1 MKKLKKLAALVLAA
15 AMVLAMGM
23 TSFAANATTLNGS
36 GKLTITGT
44 TKGKS
49 ITLYQLFKAVPGEK
63 ENTATYTLNDEF
75 SGFFKSDEKYKCTGK
90 TGAELSEAARAYVA
104 ALTEDTDKAAFA
116 KEVLDWVLDTQ
127 NKGTVADVSETFT
140 TTATNTEIT
149 ELAYGYYLV
158 YPQGASV
165 VGTTE
170 PKTPAMLVP
179 VNDANETIK
188 MKSAYPTVDKTVA
201 SDDTPS
207 DSDTEIGETV
217 TFTLTSTVPD
227 MTGYESYVFKFVD
240 KLSKGLT
247 FQQIEKVT
255 VGGESGI
262 NVTQG
267 TENNTYTLTGPTPDT
282 EDSTKNVI
290 TIEMNNFL
298 ASYKEKV
305 GQEIKVVYTATINKD
320 AVVSGNGA
328 LTGNINEAHVE
339 YSNDPSNSQET
350 TPSTPVEVETY
361 TFKFDLHKYAED
373 EEEKWLDGAEFELY
387 RDQAC
392 TNKVKLVED
401 GTAGYRVMDTT
412 ESGVGVKIVT
422 KDTSDITISGLNAG
436 TYYLKET
443 KAPDGY
449 NMLTEPVKITITP
462 TYGEDKKL
470 ESVII
475 KYKIGNG
482 EEANATNGEV
492 MVVNKDGTLLPETG
506 GMGTVLFTVIG
517 GVLLIAVIGSFVYS
531 RKKSAK

>member
-23 TSFAANATTLNGS
+23 TSFAANAKTLTGN

-44 TKGKS
+44 TEGKS
-49 ITLYQLFKAVPGEK
+49 ITLYQLFTAEPGEK

-75 SGFFKSDEKYKCTGK
+75 SRFFTSNAKYSCTGK

-127 NKGTVADVSETFT
+127 NKGTVVAVSETFT

-149 ELAYGYYLV
+149 GLAYGYYLV

-179 VNDANETIK
+179 VNNVNTEIN

-201 SDDTPS
+201 SDDTTP
-207 DSDTEIGETV
+207 DSDTEIGKTV

-240 KLSKGLT
+240 KLSAGLT
-247 FQQIEKVT
+247 FKEITSVKV
-255 VGGESGI
+255 GDQE
-262 NVTQG
+262 VTPVNAG
-267 TENNTYTLTGPTPDT
+267 LEANYTYTLNREPLETNKTQ
-282 EDSTKNVI
+282 I
-290 TIEMNNFL
+290 TITMNNFL
-298 ASYKEKV
+298 DSYKDMV
-305 GQEIKVVYTATINKD
+305 GQKIVVTYTATVNEN
-320 AVVSGNGA
+320 AVVSGVGD
-328 LTGNINEAHVE
+328 TGGNTNEAHVE
-339 YSNDPSNSQET
+339 YSNDPST
-350 TPSTPVEVETY
+350 PTKVVPSTPDEVETY
-361 TFKFDLHKYAED
+361 TFKFDLHKYAEGYD
-373 EEEKWLDGAEFELY
+373 TSYLENAEFELC
-387 RDQAC
+387 RDETC
-392 TNKVKLVED
+392 KDKVELVAD
-401 GTAGYRVMDTT
+401 ATTGGYRVKT
-412 ESGVGVKIVT
+412 ESDSGEATVIKTNNT
-422 KDTSDITISGLNAG
+422 KAVTISGLEDG
-436 TYYLKET
+436 EYWLKET
-443 KAPDGY
+443 KAPEGY
-449 NMLTEPVKITITP
+449 NTLAEPVKITITP
-462 TYGEDKKL
+462 QYNGEGDLTNVTITYGED
-470 ESVII
+470 S
-475 KYKIGNG
+475 
-482 EEANATNGEV
+482 ANAENG
-492 MVVNKDGTLLPETG
+492 VVKIENREGGLLPETG